1 MKPIMKKLLLLI
13 VVASTLTSAHGQVF
27 NTGQTL
33 KKGVFSLGIEP
44 ALHIDGGANGVILFG
59 HAGYGIKPGLDAGV
73 QVGFGDR
80 QYFGAN
86 LEFALGN
93 NISLAVGA
101 HDFGYFGLDGT
112 LNFTIPL
119 KSDLHLYGG
128 IDTDINFIKGTNDEG
143 KSETTLQM
151 PFWAPIG
158 LEVGLS
164 RNMSLLFES
173 EIALNDPAYHVI
185 GGGLNFYL

>member
-1 MKPIMKKLLLLI
+1 MKKLFLLI
-13 VVASTLTSAHGQVF
+13 FASFTITGVYGQVF

-59 HAGYGIKPGLDAGV
+59 HAGYGLKSGLDAGI
-73 QVGFGDR
+73 QLGFGEKN
-80 QYFGAN
+80 YFGAN
-86 LEFALGN
+86 LEFALSN
-93 NISLAVGA
+93 NISLGVGA

-112 LNFTIPL
+112 LNFAIPL
-119 KSDLHLYGG
+119 RSDIHLYSGL
-128 IDTDINFIKGTNDEG
+128 DTDINFIEGTNSEG
-143 KSETTLQM
+143 ESETTM
-151 PFWAPIG
+151 RVPFWIPIG
-158 LEVGLS
+158 IEVGLS
-164 RNMSLLFES
+164 RNTSLLFES

>member
-1 MKPIMKKLLLLI
+1 MMKKLLLLI
-13 VVASTLTSAHGQVF
+13 VVAFTFTSAHGQVF

-59 HAGYGIKPGLDAGV
+59 HAGYGIKSGLDAGV

-93 NISLAVGA
+93 KISLAVGA
-101 HDFGYFGLDGT
+101 HDFGSFGLDGT

-119 KSDLHLYGG
+119 KSDLRLYGG

-151 PFWAPIG
+151 PFWVPIG